1 MHGWSALRVSLNHFP
16 RVASPPEGSLRITVN
31 PLSGDFLVFRALT
44 YWLLKRFYPVTTG
57 FRLLFPGVQSG
68 AVVICSHGEWRRCR
82 EPGRGGSTDVS
93 QWGQCS
99 PALLTKISPKEHSP

>member
-1 MHGWSALRVSLNHFP
+1 MLLLFCFVLFCFVCKSSY
-16 RVASPPEGSLRITVN
+16 
-31 PLSGDFLVFRALT
+31 PLSIYGTVFFEEGLDDFSLT